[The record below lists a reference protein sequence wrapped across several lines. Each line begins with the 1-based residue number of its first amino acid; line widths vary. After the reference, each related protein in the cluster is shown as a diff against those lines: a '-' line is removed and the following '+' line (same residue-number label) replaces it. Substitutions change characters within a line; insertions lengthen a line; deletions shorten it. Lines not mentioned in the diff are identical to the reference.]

1 MSEVKNKSEHQN
13 NSATPVQ
20 APKEA
25 SSLGETEYL
34 DSRASTFQFIQL
46 QAAADDKGNKSSLT
60 QLQSK
65 AYSHTDASRIAQLQK
80 VSTTRAPFGQTTSI
94 QLKKNE
100 TGLPDNLKS
109 SMESL
114 SGISLSDVKVH
125 RNSDKPAQLQAHA
138 YAQGTD
144 IHLGPGQEKHLPH
157 ELAHVVQQKEGRV
170 KPTVQLKGNNNVND
184 DPSLEKEADVMGAQ
198 AQNFESTPGT
208 TAQLKNKTTSSE
220 VIQGNWFARLFGGK
234 GAYQEIK
241 DDDQESKKASGE
253 PQADSKFQASDIE
266 KPEKD
271 EEIKSMGP
279 FTYKGGKVGLDL
291 FGQKLEFTPQDGLV
305 LLDTTY
311 SLGGTPLGTEVDIPI
326 YPGAYATVGLNIL
339 PALELKLKGN
349 AKVIPEAKEI
359 EMTAAIGGSMSVA
372 VEATA
377 GVKVGVPH
385 LSEVSV
391 GGFGALKSTANFSG
405 TITGTAGAQSA
416 SLNIN
421 MEANAALIGTAGV
434 FMQAKVA
441 WLKKKVKYELA
452 KWNFGTFA
460 YQRTLD
466 LSAASKDGW
475 KPVLTDFVATNH
487 SADELPKADDPK
499 AYEKVGLLSDV
510 G

>member
-1 MSEVKNKSEHQN
+1 MGEFKAPAAQQNKT
-13 NSATPVQ
+13 ATPVQ

-25 SSLGETEYL
+25 SSLGETEYV

-46 QAAADDKGNKSSLT
+46 QAAADDQGKGNRIT

-65 AYSHTDASRIAQLQK
+65 SAQFASFSRVAQLQAK
-80 VSTTRAPFGQTTSI
+80 RDSQMPSTQSHVVQREEN
-94 QLKKNE
+94 K
-100 TGLPDNLKS
+100 TGLPDGLKS
-109 SMESL
+109 GMESL
-114 SGISLSDVKVH
+114 SGLSLNDVKVH

-138 YAQGTD
+138 YAQGTE

-170 KPTVQLKGNNNVND
+170 KPTVQMKGNKNVND
-184 DPSLEKEADVMGAQ
+184 NPSLEKEADVMGAK
-198 AQNFESTPGT
+198 AQNFESTLGT
-208 TAQLKNKTTSSE
+208 TAQLKNKTISSE
-220 VIQGNWFARLFGGK
+220 VIQGNWFARLFGNK
-234 GAYQEIK
+234 EYQQIK
-241 DDDQESKKASGE
+241 DDDNEVASAG
-253 PQADSKFQASDIE
+253 PQGDPKFQASDIE

-349 AKVIPEAKEI
+349 AKVITEAKEI

-372 VEATA
+372 VVATA

-391 GGFGALKSTANFSG
+391 GGFGSLKSTANFSG

-441 WLKKKVKYELA
+441 WLKKKVTYELA

-499 AYEKVGLLSDV
+499 AYEKVGLLQDYD
-510 G
+510 